1 MRPAKDIV
9 MKPVSVA
16 IPFRILLSLL
26 LAGLLAVPAAGAA
39 PAQCV
44 APGEWLRLAD
54 KRPVSNPE
62 LLRAVKGRQ
71 VVLLGERHDNA
82 DHHRWQLQVLAGL
95 YALRPDLVIGFE
107 MFPRDVQPV
116 LDQWVAGKLSEAE
129 LLKRSNW
136 YGNWSFDPTYYMPLF
151 NFARLNRIPM
161 IALNID
167 RRLFEEVQEKGWE
180 NVPAADRQG
189 VTDPAP
195 PLKPYVEM
203 LAASFAQHHAGA
215 HDHTE
220 QQPEDFSPEEKLA
233 FKRFVQGQQLW
244 DRAMAQKLAE
254 AAQRDPAPLVVG
266 ILGGGHVMNGFGVPH
281 QLAALGV
288 KDTAV
293 LVPWDEELSC
303 EDLTPDFAFAVFGVA
318 PTVAVEAEDKPR
330 LGVYLEPHD
339 KGVKVVKVVEHSV
352 AASSGIAAGDVIV
365 ALAGNSVSNMSDVV
379 SVVQR
384 MMPGT
389 WLPVSLLR
397 DGKPVYVV
405 AKFPAK
411 TP

>member
-1 MRPAKDIV
+1 
-9 MKPVSVA
+9 MKPAPAA
-16 IPFRILLSLL
+16 IPFRVLLSLL
-26 LAGLLAVPAAGAA
+26 LAGLITVPAAASTA
-39 PAQCV
+39 AQCIV
-44 APGEWLRLAD
+44 PGQWLRLAD
-54 KRPVSNPE
+54 KQSVSNPQ
-62 LLRAVKGRQ
+62 LLHTVKGRQ

-129 LLKRSNW
+129 LLKQSNW
-136 YGNWSFDPTYYMPLF
+136 YGNWSFDPAIYMPLF

-167 RRLFEEVQEKGWE
+167 RRLFEEVQEKGWD
-180 NVPAADRQG
+180 NVPAADREG

-203 LAASFAQHHAGA
+203 LAGSFAQHHAGA
-215 HDHTE
+215 HGQAE
-220 QQPEDFSPEEKLA
+220 RKPEDFTPEEKTA
-233 FKRFVQGQQLW
+233 FRRFVQGQQLW
-244 DRAMAQKLAE
+244 DRAMAQKLAG
-254 AAQRDPAPLVVG
+254 AVQRDPAPLVVG

-293 LVPWDEELSC
+293 LVPWDEELGC
-303 EDLTPDFAFAVFGVA
+303 EDLTPDFAYAVFGMA
-318 PTVAVEAEDKPR
+318 PTAAAEAEDKPR

-352 AASSGIAAGDVIV
+352 AESSGIAAGDVIV
-365 ALAGNSVSNMSDVV
+365 ALAGSSVSNTSEVV

-384 MMPGT
+384 MVPGT

-397 DGKPVYVV
+397 DGKPVDVV
-405 AKFPAK
+405 AKFPVK
-411 TP
+411 